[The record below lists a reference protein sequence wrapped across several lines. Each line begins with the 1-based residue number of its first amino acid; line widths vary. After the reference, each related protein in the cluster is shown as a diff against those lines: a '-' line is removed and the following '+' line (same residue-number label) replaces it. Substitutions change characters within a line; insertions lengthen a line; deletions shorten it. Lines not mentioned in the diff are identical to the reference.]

1 MQDHGARA
9 AQPPAGGDPNV
20 RRDVGGWIS
29 GPMLDEPLPEPPVHP
44 LPPGSTPLRE
54 LLAAITAALTLPG
67 PATERDEV
75 TYLRIHRD
83 RARLVLFT
91 TIAIPAD
98 VHSAVLD
105 EVGRYEQWQQ
115 VTDWER
121 QQFSGAVEL
130 APVRDTLAC
139 HVTEQ
144 RPW

>member
-44 LPPGSTPLRE
+44 VPPGSTPLRE

-91 TIAIPAD
+91 CRRLLAD
-98 VHSAVLD
+98 REAYDRDVMVS
-105 EVGRYEQWQQ
+105 
-115 VTDWER
+115 VTRLREDAASLR
-121 QQFSGAVEL
+121 DDQYDH
-130 APVRDTLAC
+130 APD
-139 HVTEQ
+139 
-144 RPW
+144 PS